1 MNVQYP
7 VPDTQYLIP
16 STNTEFSMNEKILII
31 DHEPDILS
39 TLEAI
44 LTKEGYQ
51 VRSASGSEE
60 AISVSKSGPLDL
72 VIMDIRMPG
81 MDGLNFMRQLKKL
94 DDNIEVIVLT
104 GSPSIEN
111 AVKALRDDGAFD
123 FLTKPLENVDQLIN
137 SVREALQKHRL
148 YKKELGTF
156 QEAKTG
162 Q

>member
-1 MNVQYP
+1 
-7 VPDTQYLIP
+7 
-16 STNTEFSMNEKILII
+16 MNEKILII
-31 DHEPDILS
+31 DHEPDILRA
-39 TLEAI
+39 LEAI

-60 AISVSKSGPLDL
+60 AISVSKSEPFDL

-81 MDGLNFMRQLKKL
+81 MDGLEFMRQIKKSG
-94 DDNIEVIVLT
+94 DDIEVIVLT
-104 GSPSIEN
+104 GSVSIEN

-137 SVREALQKHRL
+137 SVKEALQKHRL
-148 YKKELGTF
+148 HRKRQGTF